1 MNDFPLLVEP
11 FPRTNL
17 YREPEPF
24 RSYDREQAS
33 HPCLQEPDVQ
43 RSGDNRKR
51 AQRTLQHV
59 TKKATSNNGH

>member
-1 MNDFPLLVEP
+1 MNDFPRLVEF

-17 YREPEPF
+17 YRELEPC

-59 TKKATSNNGH
+59 TEKATGNNVH